1 MYETD
6 LTDSQ
11 WQVIQEVLPDT
22 RRRKHSL
29 RLIVNALLYHTKS
42 GCQWRLLPRESPSFP
57 LVYYYFRRWQA
68 DGRWARLNQALVRR
82 HRQRAAPSR
91 QPSLSVAV
99 LDAQSIKCSERG
111 VVDKGFDGHKKI
123 QGRKRQL
130 LVDTGGLLLA
140 AHVGPA
146 HENDRVGGKAA
157 LQNLA
162 QQGFERLCLVLADA
176 GYDGQPLAQWTRDHC
191 GWRLET
197 APGLTGSGGFTPVP
211 TRWVIERSISWL
223 QWDRRLSRDY
233 ECETS
238 SAEATVY
245 LSSIRH
251 LIRKFWRWSKA
262 G

>member
-11 WQVIQEVLPDT
+11 WQVIQEILPDT

-29 RLIVNALLYHTKS
+29 RLIVNALLYLTKS
-42 GCQWRLLPRESPSFP
+42 GCQWRLLPKEFPSFP

-91 QPSLSVAV
+91 QPSPSVAV

-111 VVDKGFDGHKKI
+111 VPAKSFDGHKKI

-140 AHVGPA
+140 THVGPA
-146 HENDRVGGKAA
+146 HENDRVGGKVA

-162 QQGFERLCLVLADA
+162 QQGFERLGLVLADA
-176 GYDGQPLAQWTRDHC
+176 GYNGQPLAQWTRAHC

-197 APGLTGSGGFTPVP
+197 APGLTGGSAFTPVP
-211 TRWVIERSISWL
+211 TRWVVERSISWL

-233 ECETS
+233 EGETS

-251 LIRKFWRWSKA
+251 LIRKF
-262 G
+262 

>member
-11 WQVIQEVLPDT
+11 WQVIQEILPDT

-29 RLIVNALLYHTKS
+29 RLIVNALLYLTKS
-42 GCQWRLLPRESPSFP
+42 GCQWRLLPHEFPPFP

-82 HRQRAAPSR
+82 QRQRAAPSR
-91 QPSLSVAV
+91 QPSPSVAI

-111 VVDKGFDGHKKI
+111 VADKGFDGHKKI

-130 LVDTGGLLLA
+130 AVDTGGFLLA

-146 HENDRVGGKAA
+146 HEKDRVGGQVVLEK
-157 LQNLA
+157 LR
-162 QQGFERLCLVLADA
+162 QQAFERLQLVLADA
-176 GYDGQPLAQWTRDHC
+176 GYGGQTLARWTQTHC

-197 APGLTGSGGFTPVP
+197 ASGLTGRGGFTPVP
-211 TRWVIERSISWL
+211 TRWVVERSISWL
-223 QWDRRLSRDY
+223 QWNRRLSRDF

-238 SAEATVY
+238 SAGATLY

-251 LIRKFWRWSKA
+251 LIRKF
-262 G
+262 